1 MALNDDIWI
10 DKQNLIGFADANWAE
25 SRIDRKS
32 TSGYL
37 FQFNG
42 GSITQRSNKQDSVAV
57 STTEAELYSLS
68 ESVKEAKWVRDLLLE
83 INLLPEEKII
93 FYEDNSSTK
102 KIAESGQ
109 QSDRTKHIVVRYF
122 ILDSIKRGII
132 SWCECSSENQVAD
145 INKTD
150 ILTFFYK
157 SIQSYH
163 RYNTINYL
171 TLNNFIE

>member
-1 MALNDDIWI
+1 MASNDDIWI
-10 DKQNLIGFADANWAE
+10 DNKNLIGFADANWAE

-42 GSITQRSNKQDSVAV
+42 GSIIWRSK
-57 STTEAELYSLS
+57 
-68 ESVKEAKWVRDLLLE
+68 LLE
-83 INLLPEEKII
+83 INLLPKEKNI

-109 QSDRTKHIVVRYF
+109 QSDRTKHIVVGYFF

-171 TLNNFIE
+171 TLNNIIE